1 MATHVVVGRTR
12 DGSAAEIERL
22 VQRGGTAE
30 KCVPG
35 WARSGDTALFY
46 LLNPEGS
53 FVTVGRLVSD
63 AERRPDVQRK
73 FFAEVTGVRLLPE
86 PVRRL
91 EVVEHV
97 PAWGWPRQP
106 HRTTTVPAEV
116 EEELLDFLL

>member
-12 DGSAAEIERL
+12 DGSAAEIARL
-22 VQRGGTAE
+22 VRRGGTVE
-30 KCVPG
+30 KCVPS
-35 WARSGDTALFY
+35 WARAGDTALFY

-53 FVTVGRLVSD
+53 FVAAGRLVSH
-63 AERRPDVQRK
+63 AERRPDAQRK
-73 FFAEVTGVRLLPE
+73 FFAEVGGVHLLPE

-97 PAWGWPRQP
+97 PGWGWPRQP

-116 EEELLDFLL
+116 EEELLGFLL